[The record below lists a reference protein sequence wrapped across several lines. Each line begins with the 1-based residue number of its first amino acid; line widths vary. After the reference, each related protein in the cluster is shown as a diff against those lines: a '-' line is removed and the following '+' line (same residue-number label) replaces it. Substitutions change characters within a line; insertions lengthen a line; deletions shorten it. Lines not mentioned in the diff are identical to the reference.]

1 MTDNNSNIPSPNLS
15 TPQSPT
21 PQEEGDEI
29 VRHMAV
35 ESQLRGQE
43 SNLQELVS
51 RTLASMQDD
60 EDDSELQSL
69 DKRKRN
75 YARYLLYEL
84 AAVAIGLAVF
94 FLKGLFNTDK
104 IRKDHDVVTVAE
116 KYETISVR
124 GCSFNMVSVKGGT
137 FTMGVNTHDGDEDN
151 DEAPTQTVTL
161 SDFNIG
167 ETEVTQGLWRAV
179 MGELPIKPDGDNH
192 PMKNVSWD
200 DCIKFIKRLNQ
211 LTGHHFHLP
220 SEAQWE
226 YAAKGGCKSHDYKYS
241 GSNNIDEVAWYSANS
256 WDKGKDSPDFGN
268 HAVGQ
273 LKPNELGLYDMSG
286 NVWEWCQDIY
296 TQYDGKPKTDPIATS
311 DAGTF
316 RVNRGGSWDYIS
328 DSARSANRR
337 NRTPDFRNFNIGLRI
352 AE

>member
-1 MTDNNSNIPSPNLS
+1 MTDNNSNIPTPNLS

-75 YARYLLYEL
+75 YARYLLYVL

-94 FLKGLFNTDK
+94 FLKGLFNTDE
-104 IRKDHDVVTVAE
+104 IWKDHDVVTVAE

-167 ETEVTQGLWRAV
+167 ETEVT
-179 MGELPIKPDGDNH
+179 
-192 PMKNVSWD
+192 
-200 DCIKFIKRLNQ
+200 
-211 LTGHHFHLP
+211 
-220 SEAQWE
+220 
-226 YAAKGGCKSHDYKYS
+226 
-241 GSNNIDEVAWYSANS
+241 
-256 WDKGKDSPDFGN
+256 
-268 HAVGQ
+268 
-273 LKPNELGLYDMSG
+273 
-286 NVWEWCQDIY
+286 
-296 TQYDGKPKTDPIATS
+296 
-311 DAGTF
+311 
-316 RVNRGGSWDYIS
+316 
-328 DSARSANRR
+328 
-337 NRTPDFRNFNIGLRI
+337 
-352 AE
+352 